1 MDIEHALLLLVLG
14 TGVTVVL
21 MYVVIRYMDENKE
34 EEKKD
39 DSPWKY

>member
-1 MDIEHALLLLVLG
+1 MDIEHALGLMILG
-14 TGVTVVL
+14 MGVTVVL
-21 MYVVIRYMDENKE
+21 MYVIIKYIDENKE